1 MPSVVVAILVVV
13 RGAVVTLAD
22 LVEDGMVA
30 VPAVGAVAHGAGEAA
45 MVGVGATPMPM
56 EASVV
61 MAAGVR
67 IWGILT
73 GTPLGAVSAWGCP
86 ALLPVVA

>member
-1 MPSVVVAILVVV
+1 MPNVVVAILVVV

-56 EASVV
+56 EATVV

-67 IWGILT
+67 IGGILT
-73 GTPLGAVSAWGCP
+73 GTPIGPVGAGGGPCLMP
-86 ALLPVVA
+86 MVA